1 MPEPR
6 ALEYYQNQGPLFL
19 KKFQNNENEG
29 YFSDK
34 LVITPDGN
42 KALTYQSHLVL
53 WDLETGENTL
63 LNDINHPCFAA
74 DISPDGKWAL
84 TSDMET
90 ITLWDLV
97 ERKAVKTIP
106 SPKCYKI
113 IIRPDMH
120 MAVAVFDSQVKIYD
134 LLQLTLIKE
143 ISARGNLHTFSCTPD
158 FKTAVWFS
166 NNCLAVYDLENDKIM
181 KMIPGKGMLDVDN
194 TMISSDKSK
203 VLDFRHQKLNFLW
216 DIQKGELIGRI
227 GDCITDV
234 TPDFTLATT
243 SYGSQGKLFDISNL
257 EDHGM
262 YFTAKKIR
270 DINFGPEMF
279 IKDSKIAFDGK
290 KIVFLDSDS
299 NLIVVA
305 GDQVF
310 NYP

>member
-1 MPEPR
+1 MPEPS
-6 ALEYYQNQGPLFL
+6 ALEYYENQGPLFF
-19 KKFQNNENEG
+19 KKIQNNENEG
-29 YFSDK
+29 YYSDK

-42 KALTYQSHLVL
+42 KALTYRSNLVF
-53 WDLETGENTL
+53 WDLKTGENTL

-74 DISPDGKWAL
+74 EISPDGKWAL
-84 TSDMET
+84 TSDMKT

-106 SPKCYKI
+106 SPDCYKI
-113 IIRPDMH
+113 IIRPDMQ
-120 MAVAVFDSQVKIYD
+120 MAAAIFDSHVKIYD
-134 LLQLTLIKE
+134 PLQLTVIKE
-143 ISARGNLHTFSCTPD
+143 ISAHGSLYTFSCTPD

-166 NNCLAVYDLENDKIM
+166 NNCLVVYDLETDKIL
-181 KMIPGKGMLDVDN
+181 KMIPGKGMLAVDN

-203 VLDFRHQKLNFLW
+203 VLDFRHNKLNFLW
-216 DIQKGELIGRI
+216 DIQKGELIGEI

-243 SYGSQGKLFDISNL
+243 SYDSQGKLFDISNL
-257 EDHGM
+257 EDLGM

-270 DINFGPEMF
+270 DINLGLEMY
-279 IKDSKIAFDGK
+279 IKDSKITSDGR
-290 KIVFLDSDS
+290 KIVFLDFDS